1 MTLLVEARIE
11 TADPNCGLPQLPYRT
26 ANCRR
31 TQYVTA
37 VTVATMRATWKIFV
51 EIFSSP
57 DSDRA
62 SSAPETLTRAPK
74 PLPIKYWPRK
84 SARSACASSQPL
96 MEQRRV
102 MGR

>member
-37 VTVATMRATWKIFV
+37 VTVATMRAT
-51 EIFSSP
+51 
-57 DSDRA
+57 
-62 SSAPETLTRAPK
+62 
-74 PLPIKYWPRK
+74 
-84 SARSACASSQPL
+84 
-96 MEQRRV
+96 
-102 MGR
+102 